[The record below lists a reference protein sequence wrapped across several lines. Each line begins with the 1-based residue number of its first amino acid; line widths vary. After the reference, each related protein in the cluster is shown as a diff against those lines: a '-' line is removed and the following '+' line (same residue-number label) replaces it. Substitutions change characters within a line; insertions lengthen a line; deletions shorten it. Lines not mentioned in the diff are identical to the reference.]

1 MITVPAGST
10 LTLRCYDQGAGV
22 ESLALISLADTRAE
36 FVTELPPI
44 PVLSLDEPGV
54 RRAGVLE
61 LVSSA
66 GVTWVEAELRGGLL
80 TVVGDMPTDIV
91 QRRAVAR
98 RPGGYSATGT
108 AQIEAG
114 LVAIAAQVEDISTDG
129 VLLRIT
135 DRPRLPDGISRT
147 LLHVAMPW
155 GLLTASV
162 TTIDQR
168 ADLLRGT
175 FEWVDPAGA
184 AALHDFCAAR

>member
-1 MITVPAGST
+1 MITVPSGST

-22 ESLALISLADTRAE
+22 ESLALISLAETRAE
-36 FVTELPPI
+36 FVAELPPI
-44 PVLSLDEPGV
+44 PVLSLDDPGV

-80 TVVGDMPTDIV
+80 TILGDTPTDIV
-91 QRRAVAR
+91 QRRTAAR
-98 RPGGYSATGT
+98 RMAGYSATGT
-108 AQIEAG
+108 AQIDSG
-114 LVAIAAQVEDISTDG
+114 LVAMAAQVEDISTDG
-129 VLLRIT
+129 VLLRVT
-135 DRPRLPDGISRT
+135 DRPRLPDGITRT

-162 TTIDQR
+162 TTVDQR

-184 AALHDFCAAR
+184 AALHEYCAAR

>member
-22 ESLALISLADTRAE
+22 ESLALISLAEIRAE
-36 FVTELPPI
+36 FVAELPPI
-44 PVLSLDEPGV
+44 PVLSLDEPGI

-61 LVSSA
+61 LVSSI
-66 GVTWVEAELRGGLL
+66 GVTWVEAELRGSLL
-80 TVVGDMPTDIV
+80 TVLGDTPTDIV
-91 QRRAVAR
+91 QRRSAAR
-98 RPGGYSATGT
+98 HPGGYTATGT
-108 AQIEAG
+108 AQAGSG
-114 LVAIAAQVEDISTDG
+114 LVAIAAEVEDISTEG
-129 VLLRIT
+129 VLLRVT

-162 TTIDQR
+162 TTVDQR
-168 ADLLRGT
+168 ADQLRGT
-175 FEWVDPAGA
+175 FEWIDPAGA